1 MMSNFSEITSFMKKY
16 PQLKP
21 LEYISEEDISNLYL
35 KPLRDKGEISE
46 ERIRNTDYILNSLGN
61 VILSGLHH
69 PQITEMYINEDYHLR
84 FETNIGRIDTGLE
97 MEESNVRSI
106 CQSISG
112 YNGQLIT
119 EKTPILGVEV
129 DTLDIRIQIMYP
141 PTVTRPTFFIRK
153 KPQVIYSLESYV
165 ESDILSQHYY
175 NTIVDLIKE
184 HKNIVLI
191 GATGSGKTTFL
202 NALLKKMSELTPNDR
217 IIILEDT
224 PELKCSSDDVMKL
237 MTSQN
242 LQSVKITMRDL
253 VYSCMRLSPNR
264 IIVGEVRD
272 NSAFDVL
279 KAWNTG
285 HAGGFLT
292 THANDTMDG
301 LMRLEYL
308 AKENSTM
315 ATEDVRSLIGSTVDA
330 LISIQKVVTPEGT
343 RRKVTEILEL
353 DSYDIVSQSFIYKH
367 L

>member
-1 MMSNFSEITSFMKKY
+1 MNDFSNITSFMKDY

-61 VILSGLHH
+61 VILSALHH

-84 FETNIGRIDTGLE
+84 FETNIGRIDTGIE
-97 MEESNVRSI
+97 MEESTVRSI

-119 EKTPILGVEV
+119 ERTPILGVEV

-153 KPQVIYSLESYV
+153 KPQIIYSLESYV
-165 ESDILSQHYY
+165 DSGILSEKYY
-175 NTIVDLIKE
+175 NTIVNLIKE

-292 THANDTMDG
+292 THANDAMDG

-315 ATEDVRSLIGSTVDA
+315 ATEDIRSLIGSTVDA
-330 LISIQKVVTPEGT
+330 LVSIQKIVTPNGT
-343 RRKVTEILEL
+343 KREVTEILQL
-353 DSYDIVSQSFIYKH
+353 DSYDIVTQNFVYTH